1 MDIGLILNCKKIN
14 INKVVN
20 INSCTF
26 IISIRTIQNND
37 NDNSDNN

>member
-1 MDIGLILNCKKIN
+1 MDIGLILNCKKRN

-20 INSCTF
+20 INSSTF
-26 IISIRTIQNND
+26 IISIRTIQNNV